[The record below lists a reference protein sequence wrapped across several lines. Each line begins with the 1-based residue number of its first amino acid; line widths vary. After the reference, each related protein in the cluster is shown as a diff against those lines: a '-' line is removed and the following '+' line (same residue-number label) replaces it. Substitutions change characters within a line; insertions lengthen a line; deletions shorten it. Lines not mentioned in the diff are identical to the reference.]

1 MINMIKRWLGL
12 DRRTS
17 PSNPT
22 VVSAQRSDER
32 NQAELREARIRIA
45 LITGDRSAITGPIP
59 ILRQEDNRHE
69 FS

>member
-1 MINMIKRWLGL
+1 MINMIKRWLGIGRHTL
-12 DRRTS
+12 

-32 NQAELREARIRIA
+32 NQAELREVRAKIA
-45 LITGDRSAITGPIP
+45 LITGDRSAITAPIP
-59 ILRQEDNRHE
+59 ILRREEDRHE